1 MAVSSC
7 MLLCI
12 IAAAASVD
20 ETADE
25 IAFSRI
31 EANLKM
37 IDFLKE
43 KKTGRHSISGEA
55 SILVYGD
62 SKWFQENNY
71 EEICSLLRTF
81 LTQSH
86 KRILSHRM
94 EILERF
100 HIITKEQEILLKVL
114 EDRWKDFC
122 SGYKSASRRH
132 CNFFGGYPFDQTY
145 RVGTEKV
152 MTIENKTSFQRM
164 IDKECSYLYLG
175 RYANR
180 QSDHLF

>member
-7 MLLCI
+7 MLTVHRCGSI
-12 IAAAASVD
+12 WN

-37 IDFLKE
+37 IDFLE
-43 KKTGRHSISGEA
+43 KNRNWRQEA

-81 LTQSH
+81 LAVPQAD
-86 KRILSHRM
+86 L
-94 EILERF
+94 EPPDAILERQ
-100 HIITKEQEILLKVL
+100 IITKEQEILLKGCWKI
-114 EDRWKDFC
+114 RWKDFVLDT
-122 SGYKSASRRH
+122 SRGFAAALQFLR
-132 CNFFGGYPFDQTY
+132 
-145 RVGTEKV
+145 R
-152 MTIENKTSFQRM
+152 IS
-164 IDKECSYLYLG
+164 L
-175 RYANR
+175 
-180 QSDHLF
+180 